1 MTSGLFYTKSHLQ
14 IIEKTNSCSHEC
26 NARKKKWETC
36 HEDFTSL
43 PIMVKSSK
51 SSRPILRLWNRI
63 ILSLFSLKVLG
74 FSSALFRNISVSK
87 FLLQDPSTK
96 NQLSKQHI
104 SYQHKNTSCKITSYT
119 NPTTQMLCI
128 FHLFQSLSFIKKSLS
143 TYIKKEQD
151 SYYIWNANA
160 AFTFLFVLARIS
172 FVSCN
177 GSQYIVSQ

>member
-1 MTSGLFYTKSHLQ
+1 MQ
-14 IIEKTNSCSHEC
+14 EKKNERH
-26 NARKKKWETC
+26 AMKILP
-36 HEDFTSL
+36 L

-128 FHLFQSLSFIKKSLS
+128 FHSFQSLSFIKKSLS

-151 SYYIWNANA
+151 SNYIWNANA